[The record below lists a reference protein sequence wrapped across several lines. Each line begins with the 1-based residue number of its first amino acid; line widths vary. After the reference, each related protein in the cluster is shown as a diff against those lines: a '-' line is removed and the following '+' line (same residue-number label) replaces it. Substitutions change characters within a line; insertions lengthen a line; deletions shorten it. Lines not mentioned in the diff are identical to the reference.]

1 MIAVTHFDADAP
13 DFAIRAQ
20 DALAALAGRPGY
32 LRGTLARSTDDPNA
46 WLLLTE
52 WANVGSYRR
61 ALGNYDVKLRAA
73 PLLGEA
79 QDLPSGYEVLAD
91 VAPGGA
97 VAVHDSDRTT
107 DGEPAR

>member
-1 MIAVTHFDADAP
+1 
-13 DFAIRAQ
+13 
-20 DALAALAGRPGY
+20 
-32 LRGTLARSTDDPNA
+32 
-46 WLLLTE
+46 
-52 WANVGSYRR
+52 
-61 ALGNYDVKLRAA
+61 LGNYDVKLRAT

-79 QDLPSGYEVLAD
+79 QDLPSGFEVLAD